1 MATYQKIHIST
12 VLKHY
17 KRPEIQ
23 QALVDEAGFRE
34 IAISYGGT
42 GYGKRPDVLNYPKD
56 VMEMVKLGAT
66 SFHCSEE
73 LWTNPLQ
80 VTTGMKPEE
89 LNKLRRGWDLI
100 LDIDCPELEY
110 SKIAADLLVSALK
123 HFGIKQIGIKFSG
136 NHGFHIAVP
145 FESFPQSVNGIQT
158 KDLFPDGPRKIAAY
172 LGEMIKEHL
181 AKKLLEKNT
190 LQTIANSVGKTPAE
204 LTTKGQFDPF
214 KALSIDTVLISSR
227 HLFRMPYSLN
237 EKSGLVSCVITPQEI
252 LLFQKTNATPD
263 KITTT
268 KQFIIRDTTRT
279 GEANE
284 LFKRAFDEK
293 SMQIQEQE
301 KNQTLEQK
309 TKYSQNQKKEFDPI
323 TVAIPEEYFP
333 PCIKKIL
340 EGLQDGKKRA
350 AFILINFLSSCGW
363 DYDKIEQRLI
373 EWNKKNPEPLRDVL
387 LLGQL
392 KHHKI
397 AKKKALPPNCTNK
410 AYMVSLGVC
419 QPDSLCGANAPPTS
433 EQFAPRIKNPAG
445 YAIVRQKRVARENEE
460 KKTKKT
466 SKKDENTP
474 PKPQNP

>member
-12 VLKHY
+12 ILKHY

-56 VMEMVKLGAT
+56 VMEMVKQGAT

-89 LNKLRRGWDLI
+89 LNNLRRGWDLI

-110 SKIAADLLVSALK
+110 SKIAADLLVQALK
-123 HFGIKQIGIKFSG
+123 HFGIQSVGVKFSG

-145 FESFPQSVNGIQT
+145 YESFPQSVNGIST

-172 LGEMIKEHL
+172 LGEMIKAPL
-181 AKKLLEKNT
+181 AQKLLQKAT
-190 LQTIANSVGKTPAE
+190 MQAIANAVGKTPTE

-214 KALSIDTVLISSR
+214 KVLSIDTVLIAPR

-237 EKSGLVSCVITPQEI
+237 EKSGLVSCVIKPEEI
-252 LLFQKTNATPD
+252 LSFQKANAHPE
-263 KITTT
+263 KITSV
-268 KQFIIRDTTRT
+268 QRFIRRETARL
-279 GEANE
+279 GEASK
-284 LFKRAFDEK
+284 LFTTAFDQK
-293 SMQIQEQE
+293 AQSIQNPE
-301 KNQTLEQK
+301 LERVK
-309 TKYSQNQKKEFDPI
+309 LTQKKEFNPI
-323 TVAIPEEYFP
+323 TTAIPEEYFP

-350 AFILINFLSSCGW
+350 VFILINFLSSCGW
-363 DYDKIEQRLI
+363 DYDKIENRLI

-419 QPDSLCGANAPPTS
+419 QPDGLCGANAAPTS
-433 EQFAPRIKNPAG
+433 EEFAPRIKNPAG
-445 YAIVRQKRVARENEE
+445 YAIVRQKRVARE
-460 KKTKKT
+460 K
-466 SKKDENTP
+466 ENTGKRAK
-474 PKPQNP
+474 KPQSDS

>member
-12 VLKHY
+12 ILKHY

-23 QALVDEAGFRE
+23 QALVDESGFRE

-56 VMEMVKLGAT
+56 VMEMVKQGAT

-89 LNKLRRGWDLI
+89 LNNLRRGWDLI

-110 SKIAADLLVSALK
+110 SKIAADLLVQALK
-123 HFGIKQIGIKFSG
+123 HFGIQSVGVKFSG

-145 FESFPQSVNGIQT
+145 FEAFPKSVGGKET
-158 KDLFPDGPRKIAAY
+158 KDLFPEGPRRIAAY
-172 LGEMIKEHL
+172 LGEMISTHL
-181 AKKLLEKNT
+181 SQKLLQKAT
-190 LQTIANSVGKTPAE
+190 LQTIAESIGKTTNE

-214 KALSIDTVLISSR
+214 KVLSIDTVLIAPR

-237 EKSGLVSCVITPQEI
+237 EKSGLVSCVIKHEEI
-252 LLFQKTNATPD
+252 LSFQKSNAHPEKITSVQRFIRRENARPNEAEKLFTNA
-263 KITTT
+263 
-268 KQFIIRDTTRT
+268 
-279 GEANE
+279 
-284 LFKRAFDEK
+284 FDQK
-293 SMQIQEQE
+293 GMQNKIQEN
-301 KNQTLEQK
+301 NQTLQQITK
-309 TKYSQNQKKEFDPI
+309 TNSNKKFEEI
-323 TVAIPEEYFP
+323 TTAIPEEYFP

-350 AFILINFLSSCGW
+350 TFILINFLSSCGW
-363 DYDKIEQRLI
+363 DYDKIENRLI

-397 AKKKALPPNCTNK
+397 TKKKALPPNCTNK

-419 QPDSLCGANAPPTS
+419 QPDGLCGANAAPTS
-433 EQFAPRIKNPAG
+433 EEFAPRIKNPAG
-445 YAIVRQKRVARENEE
+445 YAIVRQKRMAREQENNGKRA
-460 KKTKKT
+460 KKTQ
-466 SKKDENTP
+466 SDSE
-474 PKPQNP
+474 